1 MELRDI
7 PKTELHCH
15 LEGIVDPEILDF
27 LESTGKHQAL
37 SSERFRQAYPVRT
50 FDEFIRWCQDQDHF
64 EGDILGYSDIFEVHI
79 SKLKKQNVIYTEVMF
94 APGELP
100 KSHDAALKRMD
111 AFRHLVDTF
120 EEGRIQ
126 VEFLATISR
135 QKSPEQLR
143 HLVDRILLLH
153 EAGLICG
160 VCMAG
165 LEPGFPIKP
174 FRSIFAKFK
183 EAGLGISIHAGEW
196 CGPESVRDALYN
208 GFPDRI
214 GHGVRAFEDPE
225 LIDYI
230 SEHRVHLEF
239 CPTSNVRTGSLKRIE
254 DHPIA
259 RARDRC
265 LEFSLSTD
273 DPGAFESTVEGE
285 YDIAREIFGFSE
297 NELCRIAMSGLRARF
312 QQRFRHPGTLIFPE
326 IISARNDGAR

>member
-1 MELRDI
+1 MDIQRI

-15 LEGIVDPEILDF
+15 LEGIVDPGILLV
-27 LESTGKHQAL
+27 LESRGIHLAL
-37 SSERFRQAYPVRT
+37 SSEQFKKVYPVQA
-50 FDEFIRWCQDQDHF
+50 FDAFIQWCHAQDHF
-64 EGDILGYSDIFEVHI
+64 EGDILGYTDIIEVHL
-79 SKLKKQNVIYTEVMF
+79 SRLKKQNVIYTEIMF

-100 KSHDAALKRMD
+100 RNHDEAITKME
-111 AFRHLVDTF
+111 AFRRRVDTF

-135 QKSPEQLR
+135 QKHPDQLQY
-143 HLVDRILLLH
+143 LVDRILLLY

-174 FRSIFAKFK
+174 FKDIFSTFK

-196 CGPESVRDALYN
+196 CGPESVWDALAN

-214 GHGVRAFEDPE
+214 SHGVNAFDDPA

-230 SEHRVHLEF
+230 ADHKIHLEF
-239 CPTSNVRTGSLKRIE
+239 CPTSNVKTGSLKTLQ
-254 DHPIA
+254 DHPIIKA
-259 RARDRC
+259 KEKN

-273 DPGAFESTVEGE
+273 DPGAFENTVEGE
-285 YDIAREIFGFSE
+285 YMIAREIFELTE
-297 NELCRIAMSGLRARF
+297 NELHEITMSGLRARF
-312 QQRFRHPGTLIFPE
+312 QKQQRYPGTLKTT
-326 IISARNDGAR
+326 SC